1 MVTKNIKKPRILFVG
16 AFPPNDSNVFGGNVT
31 ACRVLM
37 QSSFPDL
44 LELILLDSTQVSN
57 PPPVFIKRLFLAVRR
72 YGNYLY
78 KIEKY
83 RPNVVLIFTSSGAG
97 LVEKSAMA
105 WYARLRGRYVLIFP
119 RSGIIMEQCK
129 KPSIKCNF
137 ISVMLRSAHKILCQ
151 GKAWQNF
158 AVYTLHFSYENA
170 PIITNWTASPS
181 LLAIG
186 ESRTYKKS
194 DDIVRILF
202 VGWLEK
208 KKGVEELLKV
218 CKSMLNKRSFVLD
231 IVGEGGYSEK
241 AREIVFKFGIE
252 NKVNFRGWLKEKDLE
267 NIFEKSDIFVLP
279 SWNEGLPNAMIEAMA
294 TKLPVV
300 VTSVG
305 NIPDI
310 VTDGIDA
317 LLVPPKNIN
326 ALEHSLLKLIDS
338 PSLRQEL
345 GNSAFLLAKSEW
357 GVDQAIDKLMSVI
370 NSDINTW

>member
-1 MVTKNIKKPRILFVG
+1 
-16 AFPPNDSNVFGGNVT
+16 
-31 ACRVLM
+31 
-37 QSSFPDL
+37 
-44 LELILLDSTQVSN
+44 
-57 PPPVFIKRLFLAVRR
+57 
-72 YGNYLY
+72 
-78 KIEKY
+78 
-83 RPNVVLIFTSSGAG
+83 
-97 LVEKSAMA
+97 
-105 WYARLRGRYVLIFP
+105 
-119 RSGIIMEQCK
+119 
-129 KPSIKCNF
+129 
-137 ISVMLRSAHKILCQ
+137 
-151 GKAWQNF
+151 
-158 AVYTLHFSYENA
+158 
-170 PIITNWTASPS
+170 
-181 LLAIG
+181 
-186 ESRTYKKS
+186 
-194 DDIVRILF
+194 
-202 VGWLEK
+202 
-208 KKGVEELLKV
+208 
-218 CKSMLNKRSFVLD
+218 MLNKRSFVLD